1 MTGGVSV
8 RDVDVS
14 SPLQSSQQEARDQT
28 LGHKSSSEQPGQ
40 SFQDEAWG
48 VHSDFSKT

>member
-14 SPLQSSQQEARDQT
+14 RPSQASQHEARDQT
-28 LGHKSSSEQPGQ
+28 LGHKSSSEQLGE
-40 SFQDEAWG
+40 SFQDEDWG
-48 VHSDFSKT
+48 IGGEFSIA